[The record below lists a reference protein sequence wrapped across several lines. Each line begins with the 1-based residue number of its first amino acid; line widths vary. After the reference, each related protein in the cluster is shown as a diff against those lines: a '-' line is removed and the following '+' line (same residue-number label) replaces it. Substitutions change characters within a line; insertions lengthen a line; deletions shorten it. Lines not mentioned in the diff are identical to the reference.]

1 MPYDSLDTIE
11 DNLKRDIDLDLSP
24 LERRAEL
31 DCNLIIPNNDTRNK
45 ISSPLLLAAACSNS
59 S

>member
-1 MPYDSLDTIE
+1 MPYDSSDATE
-11 DNLKRDIDLDLSP
+11 DNLERDTDLDLGP

-31 DCNLIIPNNDTRNK
+31 DRDLTTPDDDARNK
-45 ISSPLLLAAACSNS
+45 ISSSLSLAAACSNS

>member
-1 MPYDSLDTIE
+1 MLYNSLDIIK

-24 LERRAEL
+24 LKRRAEL
-31 DCNLIIPNNDTRNK
+31 NCDFTTPNNNTQNK
-45 ISSPLLLAAACSNS
+45 ILSPLLLTAACSNS